1 MKENRRKNLKN
12 TENGY
17 YKTDYT
23 LHWKVNR
30 HIIKKNWKKWLEMKY
45 YLDNEKN
52 IILFSLLD
60 SLKRHIVLKEKHF
73 VRNRT
78 KKVRLPLEC

>member
-1 MKENRRKNLKN
+1 MVRQIFHSSKSLDLKSVIKPILQKENPFNITTPKDLIDYLKENRRKNLKH

-30 HIIKKNWKKWLEMKY
+30 HIIKKNWK
-45 YLDNEKN
+45 
-52 IILFSLLD
+52 
-60 SLKRHIVLKEKHF
+60 
-73 VRNRT
+73 
-78 KKVRLPLEC
+78 C